1 MQGEEEFKEK
11 FGDRVSCVELD
22 VTDAERCK
30 QVISDIALK
39 HNSTINTLMNSAAY
53 FGSKGKRE
61 TSAAY

>member
-1 MQGEEEFKEK
+1 M
-11 FGDRVSCVELD
+11 SCVELD